1 MALKRFDDTR
11 SLRTPRLRALLHDG
25 DAQERVW
32 AAWRLALREGTAF
45 LQTALALA
53 DTDPDA
59 GVRRHMAIV
68 CAGFGGRRLVRNL
81 AEHDRDPAVRDTAI
95 RLMANCADAP
105 DERAAWIARL
115 PGATRRPTRPPS
127 VSAPIPNERALA
139 RCWSHLAAPAGL
151 ALIPR

>member
-1 MALKRFDDTR
+1 MALTRFDDTR

-32 AAWRLALREGTAF
+32 AAWRLALREGAAF

-59 GVRRHMAIV
+59 GARRHMAIV
-68 CAGFGGRRLVRNL
+68 CAGFGGRRLVQNL

-95 RLMANCADAP
+95 RLMANCADGP
-105 DERAAWIARL
+105 DDRAAWMGRL
-115 PGATRRPTRPPS
+115 PRATRRPARTAA
-127 VSAPIPNERALA
+127 VCAPIPNERALA
-139 RCWSHLAAPAGL
+139 RRRNHFAAPAGL